1 MRSYKL
7 IACAF
12 LAALAFIL
20 QVSNEVLGV
29 PTGFGM
35 TVDLAAVPVML
46 ALFIFGAEYGLLTLM
61 VLGAI
66 ILVSSATGA
75 IGAIMKVGATLPMV
89 LVPYYVGRA
98 KKPVDYA
105 LVAVGMLVGL
115 AALFWLS
122 TEAFMLSGVLGG
134 LLPIAALAGL
144 AYMVR
149 KGGKTDLSAP
159 AVALYALILAVLLRG
174 AIATVTNLYF
184 AGPVFFHLSA
194 EEFIGFLNSIDLPLL
209 GKGMGWA
216 VIFFW
221 NTVQGIVEFGVAWVL
236 AFRFGLAERYGE

>member
-1 MRSYKL
+1 MKSYKL

-20 QVSNEVLGV
+20 QISNEVLGL

-35 TVDLAAVPVML
+35 TIDLAAVPVML
-46 ALFIFGAEYGLLTLM
+46 ALFVFGAEYGLLTLM

-98 KKPVDYA
+98 EKPVDYA
-105 LVAVGMLVGL
+105 MVTVGTLVGL
-115 AALFWLS
+115 VALFWLS
-122 TEAFMLSGVLGG
+122 TEAFMLSGALGG
-134 LLPIAALAGL
+134 LVPIAALIVL
-144 AYMVR
+144 AYLVGR
-149 KGGKTDLSAP
+149 GKRSDLSSP
-159 AVALYALILAVLLRG
+159 AVALYALVLAVLLRG
-174 AIATVTNLYF
+174 AVATVANLYF
-184 AGPVFFHLSA
+184 AGPVFFHMGA
-194 EEFIGFLNSIDLPLL
+194 EEFVGFLNSIDLPLL

-221 NTVQGIVEFGVAWVL
+221 NAVQGAIEFGFAWVL
-236 AFRFGLAERYGE
+236 AFRFGLAKRYGE